1 MLRKPSEGNR
11 KIDGFKRF
19 SDKAKSVKDA
29 DEFELEEQPFDGSEL
44 PGNPNL
50 PEENS
55 YIHSDKKPSTKTPNN
70 MSTKSIKPEIVES
83 DEDEDEDD
91 TNESKVEM
99 IGKVAKFPKKVKA
112 SKAYN
117 FLENV
122 KISKN
127 SIWYIMV
134 EKQDNELQMVKYNY
148 KKGVDLVKFV
158 NELKGFYIT
167 KYGKMNKD
175 LPKILERIEVD
186 GTDKYSTIKNI
197 PLIEMGGRKLISIIT
212 EDLIKLLSK

>member
-1 MLRKPSEGNR
+1 MLQKPSEGNR
-11 KIDGFKRF
+11 KIEGFKKFTDIKKKAKRSDDSEQLEERPF
-19 SDKAKSVKDA
+19 SDD
-29 DEFELEEQPFDGSEL
+29 EL
-44 PGNPNL
+44 PGNTNL
-50 PEENS
+50 PDDGS
-55 YIHSDKKPSTKTPNN
+55 YIQTKKTKATKDLKNHSTIDA
-70 MSTKSIKPEIVES
+70 KPEQKQMKEG
-83 DEDEDEDD
+83 
-91 TNESKVEM
+91 KVEM
-99 IGKVAKFPKKVKA
+99 IGKIAKFPKRVKA

-148 KKGVDLVKFV
+148 KKGVDLAKFI
-158 NELKGFYIT
+158 NELKTFYIS
-167 KYGKMNKD
+167 KYGKMNKN

-186 GTDKYSTIKNI
+186 GNDTYSTIKNI
-197 PLIEMGGRKLISIIT
+197 PLVELGGKKLISILT